1 MGKVDKLSSPPALL
15 LKMINIAKVVTQ
27 APMDPYL
34 GGCLVQYIPCR
45 ENQ

>member
-1 MGKVDKLSSPPALL
+1 MDKVDKLSSPRALL
-15 LKMINIAKVVTQ
+15 LKMIHIAKGATQ

-34 GGCLVQYIPCR
+34 GGCLVQYVPSK